1 MSQTLR
7 PSNMGGPSSTIHP
20 LRTSPFNNNYMVMPQ
35 GGQQSRRDHALE
47 ARYGSGSGQRA
58 VRGRATTANQ
68 NQFGYGIGL
77 MNSNSVGRI

>member
-7 PSNMGGPSSTIHP
+7 PSNMGPSTIHP
-20 LRTSPFNNNYMVMPQ
+20 LRTSPFNNNYMMMPQ
-35 GGQQSRRDHALE
+35 GGQQSKKDRALE
-47 ARYGSGSGQRA
+47 ARYGSGQRA
-58 VRGRATTANQ
+58 VRGRATTANI